1 QSEIDKIE
9 RDVFAHRQ
17 RRFRL
22 SARVHIA
29 NFSFEQ
35 SFRKRI
41 DSGQNTRRIKRIMT
55 IQGCRRLMQNN
66 YVPVIVPK
74 ADWNTR
80 VRPRSHDGIN
90 FWLDVD
96 PDYQLRA
103 QDHESLI
110 RAALSRLSIHNQWWI
125 ADVYVV
131 DKDDDRDTNPDT
143 VKRFFRSLN
152 ERFSNDRRP
161 PNRLVYK
168 RIRYYKGHLDRPIDK
183 WAAKDWWAILETTP
197 GSKKGK
203 YLRAFLRHPR
213 FPQKLNSLLII
224 SGL

>member
-1 QSEIDKIE
+1 MYQQSEIDEME

-35 SFRKRI
+35 SFRKRM

-66 YVPVIVPK
+66 HVPVIVPK

-80 VRPRSHDGIN
+80 VRPRSRDGIN
-90 FWLDVD
+90 VWLDVD

-110 RAALSRLSIHNQWWI
+110 RAALGGLSIHNQWWI

-131 DKDDDRDTNPDT
+131 DEDGTS
-143 VKRFFRSLN
+143 V
-152 ERFSNDRRP
+152 
-161 PNRLVYK
+161 
-168 RIRYYKGHLDRPIDK
+168 
-183 WAAKDWWAILETTP
+183 
-197 GSKKGK
+197 
-203 YLRAFLRHPR
+203 
-213 FPQKLNSLLII
+213 
-224 SGL
+224 